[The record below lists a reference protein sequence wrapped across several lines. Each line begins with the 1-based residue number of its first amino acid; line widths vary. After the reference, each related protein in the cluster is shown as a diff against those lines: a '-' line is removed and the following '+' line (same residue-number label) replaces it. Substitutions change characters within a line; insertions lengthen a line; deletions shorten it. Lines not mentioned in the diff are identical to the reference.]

1 MNIFKHAF
9 AAVALWIFMSA
20 PTYAQK
26 HDDKDV
32 SITIRVNGEDRDLEE
47 YFEDWSEEFSEK
59 MERLFDKDF
68 HVNIDVDDDDL
79 HIAIDDIAGK
89 TEELGKAIGE
99 AVKEAVTHMNIEIEN
114 LSREDLLHRDYQFD
128 DDEISDV
135 IKDIEDRYGSKVK
148 KIERLTVNVREDYV
162 KVKMNVLL
170 ENGKRIEKVRIM
182 NND

>member
-1 MNIFKHAF
+1 
-9 AAVALWIFMSA
+9 
-20 PTYAQK
+20 
-26 HDDKDV
+26 
-32 SITIRVNGEDRDLEE
+32 
-47 YFEDWSEEFSEK
+47 
-59 MERLFDKDF
+59 
-68 HVNIDVDDDDL
+68 
-79 HIAIDDIAGK
+79 
-89 TEELGKAIGE
+89 
-99 AVKEAVTHMNIEIEN
+99 MNIEIEN